1 MQGFKVE
8 TCKPSGWT
16 LALTADARTVGAA
29 AAWAAAGMA
38 HAACLADDGRAAR
51 LVYKKQ

>member
-1 MQGFKVE
+1 MQGVKVE
-8 TCKPSGWT
+8 TCRPSSWT
-16 LALTADARTVGAA
+16 LALTADGRTGGAA

-38 HAACLADDGRAAR
+38 HAARLADDGRAAR